1 MRRAVGTE
9 EETRAAAGRGFDQ
22 GLTVLLPFQNRQAI
36 VVGPD
41 TTGKNCVAVVKQ
53 MVRCDGRRGKGICA
67 LDVLCRLLGGDV
79 LKHNL
84 EPGKIPAQRNQVP
97 INEYRLAVK

>member
-22 GLTVLLPFQNRQAI
+22 GLTMLLSFQNRQAI

-41 TTGKNCVAVVKQ
+41 TTDKNGVAVVKQ
-53 MVRCDGRRGKGICA
+53 MV
-67 LDVLCRLLGGDV
+67 LV
-79 LKHNL
+79 
-84 EPGKIPAQRNQVP
+84 
-97 INEYRLAVK
+97 